1 MTNGKEK
8 RDQKNVLI
16 GTLLAAVLI
25 MAIGYAALAQRLTIN
40 GTATISSNWN
50 VAITNITEGTPTGSA
65 TNKTAATHDGTTA
78 TFDVNLVKPGDKMV
92 YEVTVTN
99 SGTLNAKLTGLTV
112 TPNDP
117 GAKGIYYKVTGVEQN
132 VTTLD
137 ASQTNT
143 ITVEVGW
150 NAADTTMPAQKTQEL
165 TVNLTYTQY

>member
-1 MTNGKEK
+1 METKGRNII
-8 RDQKNVLI
+8 I
-16 GTLLAAVLI
+16 GTLLAAVAI
-25 MAIGYAALAQRLTIN
+25 MAVGYAALAQTLQIN

-50 VAITNITEGTPTGSA
+50 VAITAITKGTPTGSA
-65 TNKTAATHDGTTA
+65 TNKKPAGYTGTSA

-92 YEVTVTN
+92 YQVTVTN

-137 ASQTNT
+137 ANQTNT
-143 ITVEVGW
+143 VTVEVGW